1 MRIFSL
7 KVNDYRKMKVFFR
20 DVEIFME
27 TFVRVIEI
35 FITNMEIF
43 MKTLVRVIEIFR
55 WRLWRKT
62 IAFIKKV

>member
-1 MRIFSL
+1 
-7 KVNDYRKMKVFFR
+7 MKVFFR

>member
-1 MRIFSL
+1 
-7 KVNDYRKMKVFFR
+7 
-20 DVEIFME
+20 ME

-43 MKTLVRVIEIFR
+43 MKTLVRVIEIFH
-55 WRLWRKT
+55 WRSWRKT

>member
-1 MRIFSL
+1 
-7 KVNDYRKMKVFFR
+7 
-20 DVEIFME
+20 VEIFME

>member
-1 MRIFSL
+1 
-7 KVNDYRKMKVFFR
+7 
-20 DVEIFME
+20 ME